1 MNLTESSQI
10 YQGSCHCGKVQ
21 FQVLV
26 TNHRARDCNCSI
38 CYKKGFIHCIVPL
51 EHFSLHQGE
60 EALSTYTFSTKIAKH
75 TFCSHCGIHPFYYP
89 RSHPDCIDVNVRC
102 LTGNVLSNFVIE
114 PFDGQ
119 NWEDNIEQ
127 IRFL

>member
-1 MNLTESSQI
+1 
-10 YQGSCHCGKVQ
+10 
-21 FQVLV
+21 
-26 TNHRARDCNCSI
+26 
-38 CYKKGFIHCIVPL
+38 
-51 EHFSLHQGE
+51 
-60 EALSTYTFSTKIAKH
+60 
-75 TFCSHCGIHPFYYP
+75 
-89 RSHPDCIDVNVRC
+89 VRC